1 MITAREA
8 LKAPRDNI
16 AIKAI
21 VGGDFSAAH
30 IGLYGN
36 FCFITVAGVQKKRH
50 KSD

>member
-1 MITAREA
+1 MA
-8 LKAPRDNI
+8 LKAPSAYI
-16 AIKAI
+16 AITAN
-21 VGGDFSAAH
+21 VGGAFSAAH